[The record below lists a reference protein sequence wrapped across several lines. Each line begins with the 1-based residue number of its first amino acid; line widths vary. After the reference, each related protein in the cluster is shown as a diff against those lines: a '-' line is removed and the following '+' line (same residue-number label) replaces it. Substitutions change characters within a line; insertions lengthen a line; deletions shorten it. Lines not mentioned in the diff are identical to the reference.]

1 MAPGGSLTL
10 PPFWEVMAQSSGR
23 KYTSKDIKKQKW
35 HIDAAKKQKWHEE
48 PWATQNKHRNADLRQ
63 QQQETVH

>member
-1 MAPGGSLTL
+1 M
-10 PPFWEVMAQSSGR
+10 VQSSGR

-35 HIDAAKKQKWHEE
+35 HIDAAKKHKWHEE
-48 PWATQNKHRNADLRQ
+48 PWATQNKHRNADLRH